1 MPEQE
6 IAVALDHSETAMEAA
21 RQAGELAAAMH
32 CPLVFLHA
40 FEGHPDELRTLDRFS
55 EGFQGVTQLS
65 DEEVREAAEES
76 GQKLFR
82 KARESLASTP
92 PEFREVILLGDPK
105 TALED
110 YCRQNP
116 ETLLVVGRR
125 DQSRLRAALLGS
137 VSDHLVGHA
146 ACPVLVVH

>member
-6 IAVALDHSETAMEAA
+6 IAVALDHSDTAMEAA
-21 RQAGELAAAMH
+21 RQAGDLAAAMG

-40 FEGHPDELRTLDRFS
+40 FEGHPDELRALDRLS
-55 EGFQGVTQLS
+55 EGFEGVVQLS
-65 DEEVREAAEES
+65 DEEVREAAEEA
-76 GQKLFR
+76 GQNLFR
-82 KARESLASTP
+82 EARDSLARTP
-92 PEFREVILLGDPK
+92 PEFREVILLGDPAK
-105 TALED
+105 ALED

-125 DQSRLRAALLGS
+125 GKSRLQAALLGS
-137 VSDHLVGHA
+137 VSDHLVRHA